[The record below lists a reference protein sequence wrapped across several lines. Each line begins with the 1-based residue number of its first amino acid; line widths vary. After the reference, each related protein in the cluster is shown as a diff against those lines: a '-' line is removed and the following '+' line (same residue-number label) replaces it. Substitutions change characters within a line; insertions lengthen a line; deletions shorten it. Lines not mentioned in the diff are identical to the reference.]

1 MAFAFKCLRCLM
13 AALGACV
20 MTLRPGLAQEVHEYV
35 LSNGLK
41 VILRENHNAPV
52 IELNVV
58 YRVGS
63 KYETAGI
70 TGISHL
76 LEHMMFKTT
85 KNLPLGEF
93 DKQLKAVGA
102 DNNAYTWLDQTVY
115 YESIAA
121 DKIDVALGLEAER
134 MRNLSVLPEDH
145 QFEMTVVRNELEQR
159 DDSPS
164 SLLYEQLQSVAFLAH
179 PYKIPTIGWKDD
191 VESIRTEEIKA
202 YYDRFYQPD
211 NAFICAVG
219 DFEPDA
225 LLEKIKSHFEQVPSG
240 HVKLPR
246 IGKEPPQLGER
257 RFEIRRAGQV
267 DYLLSAWHI
276 PATTDPDSYSLVV
289 LGNILGQGR
298 TSRLYKALV
307 DGGMCASAGAWA
319 SNFGYA
325 DPFLFFTSAV
335 MNPGV
340 DPSKV
345 EPVIYKEIDGIV
357 QAGVTD
363 QELARAKKQ
372 ARVSFIYDKDS
383 LDRQAGSLIDF
394 ELAGDWHNL
403 DKYLPGIE
411 AVTGADVQRVAAKYL
426 TKDNRTVGTYLAIR
440 PAGGETGAPA
450 EQPGPAGPP
459 HYRSLDSAAGRD
471 RGLASPLP
479 ASLPKLPAATPQ
491 APTPGASAPESP
503 GEPYAAVTTLP
514 NGLTVVVRENHS
526 NTTVSVN
533 GLIRA
538 GRIDD
543 PPDKPGVGSFAVQM
557 LSSGTTK
564 HSKQELAEIMEGAGL
579 ELGFMPGRESFSFGG
594 RSLSEDFPLLLDM
607 LAEQLLEPAFP
618 ETEVELTRQQIQSG
632 LLASTDDTFDV
643 GMTTARDALYGGENP
658 FAGRVEGTKESV
670 AAITRDDLA
679 LWQQKNVVPEG
690 AILTIVGDVN
700 AAAALAEVVKRLGG
714 WQGNRPDRAKLLDL
728 GGAFRNAGG
737 QQQKV
742 ELPDKS
748 NVSLQWMGP
757 GPSKLGPDWARRTVA
772 NFILGGDFLSRLNE
786 RLRIKDGLTYW
797 SFSWFNNSRAAG
809 PFCVSAQVNPQN
821 VDPAIAAANEELA
834 RFSADGP
841 TEEELALAK
850 DYLTGNFPVRL
861 ETNADIAGV
870 LTDAVYLDRGVDY
883 VRRYRTEIEAVTRQ
897 QVAEVAKQFMAPAKM
912 LLVISGT
919 VK

>member
-1 MAFAFKCLRCLM
+1 MAFSLRCTRWLV

-20 MTLRPGLAQEVHEYV
+20 MAIRPGLAQEVHQYV
-35 LSNGLK
+35 LDNGLK

-93 DKQLKAVGA
+93 DKRLKAVGA

-115 YESIAA
+115 YEAIAA
-121 DKIDVALGLEAER
+121 DKVDVALALEAER

-211 NAFICAVG
+211 NAFIVAAG
-219 DFEPDA
+219 DFKPDE
-225 LLEKIKSHFEQVPSG
+225 LLAKIKSHFEQIPSG
-240 HVKLPR
+240 RVKLPR
-246 IGKEPPQLGER
+246 IGIEPPQQGER

-267 DYLLSAWHI
+267 DYLLGAWHV
-276 PATTDPDSYSLVV
+276 PATTDPDSYALVV

-307 DGGMCASAGAWA
+307 DTGMCASAGAGS

-325 DPFLFFTSAV
+325 DPFLFFVSATT
-335 MNPGV
+335 NHGV
-340 DPSKV
+340 DPSQV
-345 EPVIYKEIDGIV
+345 EPLMYKEIDGIV
-357 QAGVTD
+357 QAGVTE

-372 ARVSFIYDKDS
+372 ARVSFVYDKDS

-411 AVTGADVQRVAAKYL
+411 AVTIADVQRVAAKYL
-426 TKDNRTVGTYLAIR
+426 TKDNRTVGTYLAVR
-440 PAGGETGAPA
+440 PAGGEGAAPPEEA
-450 EQPGPAGPP
+450 GPEGPP
-459 HYRSLDSAAGRD
+459 HYRTAGPDSGREWAFGD
-471 RGLASPLP
+471 LRP
-479 ASLPKLPAATPQ
+479 AERPALRAAATP
-491 APTPGASAPESP
+491 AAAEFT
-503 GEPYAAVTTLP
+503 GEPYAAVTKLP
-514 NGLTVVVRENHS
+514 NGLTVVIRENHN
-526 NTTVSVN
+526 NTTVSIN

-543 PPDKPGVGSFAVQM
+543 PPLKPGVGNFAVQM
-557 LSSGTTK
+557 LSNGTLK
-564 HSKQELAEIMEGAGL
+564 HTKQELAEIMEGAGL

-607 LAEQLLEPAFP
+607 LAEQLLQPSFPAA
-618 ETEVELTRQQIQSG
+618 EVELTRQQLQSG

-643 GMTTARDALYGGENP
+643 GIITARDTLYSQDNP
-658 FAGRVEGTKESV
+658 FAGRVEGTRESV
-670 AAITRDDLA
+670 AAVTRDDLVQ
-679 LWQQKNVVPEG
+679 WHQRNVVPEG

-700 AAAALAEVVKRLGG
+700 AAAALAEVEKRLGE
-714 WQGNRPDRAKLLDL
+714 WQGARPDRAKLLEL
-728 GGAFRNAGG
+728 GGAFRDAGG

-757 GPSKLGPDWARRTVA
+757 GPSKLGRDWAQRAVA
-772 NFILGGDFLSRLNE
+772 NFIFGGDFLSRLNE
-786 RLRIKDGLTYW
+786 RLRVKDGLTYW

-821 VDPAIAAANEELA
+821 VDPAISAANEELA
-834 RFSADGP
+834 RFSTGGP

-883 VRRYRTEIEAVTRQ
+883 VRRYRAEIEAVTRQ
-897 QVAEVAKQFMAPAKM
+897 QVAEVAKQFMAPTKM
-912 LLVISGT
+912 VLVITGT